1 MVCGG
6 APSACS
12 LVYFPP
18 FSLDHILPGPF
29 SHQTPLRL
37 STISI
42 NITSDVSPSA
52 WLGEGVLP
60 GGANSSVCSTWLL
73 ALDVPHPRHNRPDV
87 PHFMFHMLGGALIC
101 TGGDAAGRVGWV
113 GVGVG
118 VGGWVGVISV
128 LEHQDRLRIIQENR

>member
-18 FSLDHILPGPF
+18 FSLGDILPGPF

-42 NITSDVSPSA
+42 NITSDVFPSA
-52 WLGEGVLP
+52 VLGGGGGFLP
-60 GGANSSVCSTWLL
+60 GGASSSVCSTWLL

-87 PHFMFHMLGGALIC
+87 SHFMFHVLGGALIC
-101 TGGDAAGRVGWV
+101 TGRDAAGRVGWV

-118 VGGWVGVISV
+118 GVISV
-128 LEHQDRLRIIQENR
+128 LEHQDRFRIIQENR